1 MQDVAAQA
9 GVSVMTVSN
18 VLTGKKLVADSTRAS
33 VMQAIES
40 LHYVPNI
47 AARSLA
53 SAAPERIGVHFRN
66 TENAFLSAMVIGA
79 VDATSQMGAQM
90 LVGRWDLEG
99 DSSAMN
105 VLRQLVRSGAQGVL
119 IAPPFCEMLTE
130 EDLAEFEG
138 VALIGLSAGDALPR
152 LPSVRIDD
160 QRAAFDMTQ
169 RLIALGHR
177 RIGFIT
183 GAPHHLSSG
192 TRLAGYRQALQAAG
206 LNFSPGLVA
215 DGDLTFD
222 SGLVAMARLLD
233 GPLRPTAVLASNDDM
248 AAAAMAVAQR
258 AGLRAPDDISVAG
271 FDDSPLAVRVEPK
284 LTSVRQPVSAMAD
297 QAVRLLIEAVR
308 HPEGARP
315 VAGQP
320 AITHLVEHRLIER
333 GSTGTAPTV

>member
-18 VLTGKKLVADSTRAS
+18 VLTGKKLVTDATRAA
-33 VMQAIES
+33 VMKAVDA
-40 LHYVPNI
+40 LHYIPNI

-66 TENAFLSAMVIGA
+66 IENAYLSAMVIGA

-90 LVGRWDLEG
+90 LVGRWDL
-99 DSSAMN
+99 DSGSSPID

-119 IAPPFCEMLTE
+119 IAPPFCEMLTGE
-130 EDLAEFEG
+130 ELAEFEG
-138 VALIGLSAGDALPR
+138 VALIGLSTGDTLTR

-160 QRAAFDMTQ
+160 KRAAFDMTR

-183 GAPHHLSSG
+183 GAANHLSSG
-192 TRLAGYRQALQAAG
+192 TRLAGYRQALQEAG
-206 LNFSPGLVA
+206 LTVSSDLVA
-215 DGDLTFD
+215 NGELTFD
-222 SGLVAMARLLD
+222 SGLVAMTQLLEGD
-233 GPLRPTAVLASNDDM
+233 VRPTAVLASNDDM
-248 AAAAMAVAQR
+248 AAAAMAVAHR
-258 AGLRAPDDISVAG
+258 AGLRVPDDLSIAG

-308 HPEGARP
+308 HPEAERSI
-315 VAGQP
+315 V
-320 AITHLVEHRLIER
+320 THMVEHRLVER
-333 GSTGTAPTV
+333 GSTSTAPVA